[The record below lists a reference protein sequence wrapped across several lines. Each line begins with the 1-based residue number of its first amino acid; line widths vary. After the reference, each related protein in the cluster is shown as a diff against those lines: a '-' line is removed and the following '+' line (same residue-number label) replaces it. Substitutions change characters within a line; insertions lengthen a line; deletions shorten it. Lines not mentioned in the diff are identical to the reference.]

1 VHPDGPPYW
10 PHARQANGVSDFD
23 LLTHACRDLMEEQN
37 RLLRGIPAGQ
47 QPPVLRVDKASVTGE
62 RLGELSVTVVGPAG
76 SHLVRLSRASVE
88 AAVAAEE
95 GVAPPLVLVVQALLA
110 GGSLPAD
117 WQPRRVGP
125 AAIRPEVLVAYRRVA
140 RRTAAR
146 TQVEQAVEARRDVLL
161 AGAHG
166 SGKSA
171 VAGHVAEKFQIDG
184 GGLIWLDLSD
194 PADGA
199 ESIAMALFTQ
209 PASRNGRYL
218 VVVDDLHANRPVLND
233 VMTCVMRLNNEFG
246 LQGQPQRGI
255 QVLATMWSPGEADR
269 RGLPEPM
276 RVWPLFWVDGP
287 ETIGL
292 LVADEG
298 LPAEVARG
306 VRELA
311 DGDVHIAAVALD
323 SYRATGRVPSAQEL
337 EQHFTR
343 GVGTA
348 DRQALYYLACLGL
361 FELELSEWEAQQRF
375 PGALPRLHAVGAV
388 LRTDNAYSIGHLRR
402 AHLVIRHAI
411 VAWQAPGQWGQPEQL
426 IQEHLHAGGDRLMSA
441 LLARLDL
448 YMPTDRADE
457 TSRYLLAVWQSLNLL
472 VRRLDRM
479 AMTDPTF
486 GGNLA
491 AAVFA
496 AMALAKLGYLESWQ
510 RIAEVVRAKWSYDGP
525 TLPETVGPISDS
537 KLAADLQDFPRI
549 KASMRNEDEMLGG
562 PGHSGQ
568 PADKIVEEYFYR
580 TWVLGLL
587 LCLEGSAPGSLRD
600 EDRLLQLFDKAKQAQ
615 DADGYFYPRRVPWVT
630 ARIVLGLCLVGYRKN
645 NPVVRQACDWLLRPP
660 YEGGPL
666 DGWWR
671 SGTGSWNSAEAT
683 TAMCVTALL
692 RAGYRPGEPPALRGA
707 LDWLRNQKS
716 QWSRSGRE
724 VDQAQVLEALARG
737 ADYDQTWRDH
747 VRQLLDTLMVELR
760 GPAEAFDGPE
770 KGHRIQFAAAQLA
783 DLISVLMTMEFRQ
796 VVRRVVDDVVGGS
809 TAADDVVGAST
820 AAQGSPQPTADPLDV
835 EPDRPIDPAVA
846 APDMV
851 VLGEDDLAIW
861 YSACEQLNSRLN
873 RLIEERSVV
882 RADVRSVRENLTRD
896 LARRE
901 EYLRLRRQ
909 LHNDTPQQVLIDLNT
924 MGADVCRRAWPDLP
938 GVPKEEL

>member
-1 VHPDGPPYW
+1 MQPDGPPHW
-10 PHARQANGVSDFD
+10 PHARQVNEVNDFD
-23 LLTHACRDLMEEQN
+23 LLTAARNDLMEQRD
-37 RLLRGIPAGQ
+37 RLLRGTGGAGQ
-47 QPPVLRVDKASVTGE
+47 QWPVLRVDKASVTGE

-76 SHLVRLSRASVE
+76 SRLVRLSRSPVK
-88 AAVAAEE
+88 AALAAEE
-95 GVAPPLVLVVQALLA
+95 GVAPPMALVVQALLA
-110 GGSLPAD
+110 EGVLPAG
-117 WQPRRVGP
+117 WRPRRVGP
-125 AAIRPEVLVAYRRVA
+125 AAIRPDVLVAYRRVA

-146 TQVEQAVEARRDVLL
+146 TRVEQAVEAGRDVLL

-171 VAGHVAEKFQIDG
+171 VAGHVAEKFQRDG

-194 PADGA
+194 PADGP

-218 VVVDDLHANRPVLND
+218 VVVDDLHANRPVLES
-233 VMTCVMRLNNEFG
+233 VVACVMRLNEEFG
-246 LQGQPQRGI
+246 LRSVVNGQLQGGI
-255 QVLATMWSPGEADR
+255 QVLATMWSPGGADR

-276 RVWPLFWVDGP
+276 RVWPLIWVDGQ

-298 LPAEVARG
+298 LSAEAARG

-323 SYRATGRVPSAQEL
+323 SCRQTGRVPSAQEL

-343 GVGTA
+343 GVAAA

-375 PGALPRLHAVGAV
+375 PGALARLHAVGAV

-411 VAWQAPGQWGQPEQL
+411 VAWQAPGRWGQPEQL

-441 LLARLDL
+441 VLARLDL
-448 YMPTDRADE
+448 YMPADRADE
-457 TSRYLLAVWQSLNLL
+457 TSRYLLEVWQSVNRL

-479 AMTDPTF
+479 AVTDPTF

-496 AMALAKLGYLESWQ
+496 AMALAKLGYLDSWR
-510 RIAEVVRAKWSYDGP
+510 RIAEVVRAKWSYEGLS
-525 TLPETVGPISDS
+525 LPETVGPISDS

-549 KASMRNEDEMLGG
+549 KASMRYEDEMLNG
-562 PGHSGQ
+562 PGHSRQ
-568 PADKIVEEYFYR
+568 PADTIVEEDFYR

-600 EDRLLQLFDKAKQAQ
+600 EDRLLQLFEKAKQVQ

-645 NPVVRQACDWLLRPP
+645 NPVVRQACDWLLRAP

-692 RAGYRPGEPPALRGA
+692 RAGYGPGEPPVLRGA
-707 LDWLRNQKS
+707 LDWLRNQEG
-716 QWSRSGRE
+716 QWSRPGRE
-724 VDQAQVLEALARG
+724 VDQAQVLEALALG

-747 VRQLLDTLMVELR
+747 VRHLLRALMGELHD
-760 GPAEAFDGPE
+760 PAEAFDGPE

-796 VVRRVVDDVVGGS
+796 VVRQVVADVVGGS
-809 TAADDVVGAST
+809 TAAEGI
-820 AAQGSPQPTADPLDV
+820 PQPTVVPLDV
-835 EPDRPIDPAVA
+835 EPDHPTDPAVA

-861 YSACEQLNSRLN
+861 YSACEQLNNRLN

-882 RADVRSVRENLTRD
+882 RADVRSVHENLTRD

-909 LHNDTPQQVLIDLNT
+909 LHTRTAQQVLIDLNT

-938 GVPKEEL
+938 GIVVNREVL